1 MIASRKDAAGT
12 NYYMHDDVD
21 ENGHPPPRFIAKR
34 AVTCVYAE
42 L

>member
-1 MIASRKDAAGT
+1 MIAPRKDAAET

-21 ENGHPPPRFIAKR
+21 ENGHPRFIAKR